1 MVAALPAKEHIEA
14 LESSG
19 LVTVRPHNTL
29 PLRIVNYTPQAQYS
43 RAWTPEL
50 LQCRGLI
57 FDHEWNLVARPF
69 PKFFNYEEHI
79 GDEPVAGP
87 LPSGFFTAT
96 DKLDGSLGILWRWNG
111 HVGIATRGSFHSE
124 QAEEGSKMLRDQY
137 TARDIAAFGECT
149 HLFEIIYPA
158 NRIVVDYGGLR
169 KLAYLGSINKA
180 TGADEWHGE
189 VFGGEAAVQMT
200 LDELMVP
207 RKNAEGYVL
216 RYENGQR
223 VKIKH
228 EEYVNLHRIVTGL
241 STTSIWEHLSSG
253 GSIKDLLDPLPDE
266 WMKWAE
272 KEAIEMIES
281 HNDVLMEATT
291 HYSDIVRMLEAA
303 GDTSRKEFAL
313 LAKAESYNPSLLFML
328 LDGNMDRLNE
338 AAWKAVKPERKTPT
352 TGEEC

>member
-1 MVAALPAKEHIEA
+1 MVASLPAKEHIEA

-124 QAEEGSKMLRDQY
+124 QAVAYGTKMVGGV
-137 TARDIAAFGECT
+137 TPGKGGTT
-149 HLFEIIYPA
+149 HI
-158 NRIVVDYGGLR
+158 GLPVFDTVR
-169 KLAYLGSINKA
+169 EAKER
-180 TGADEWHGE
+180 TGANAS
-189 VFGGEAAVQMT
+189 VIYVPPPFAA
-200 LDELMVP
+200 D
-207 RKNAEGYVL
+207 
-216 RYENGQR
+216 
-223 VKIKH
+223 
-228 EEYVNLHRIVTGL
+228 
-241 STTSIWEHLSSG
+241 
-253 GSIKDLLDPLPDE
+253 
-266 WMKWAE
+266 
-272 KEAIEMIES
+272 AI
-281 HNDVLMEATT
+281 MEA
-291 HYSDIVRMLEAA
+291 VEA
-303 GDTSRKEFAL
+303 E
-313 LAKAESYNPSLLFML
+313 
-328 LDGNMDRLNE
+328 LDL
-338 AAWKAVKPERKTPT
+338 VV
-352 TGEEC
+352 